1 MSDFKIGSD
10 YLSQSDNVSISISK
24 VTEENA
30 VLTESVENNIS
41 KSANKAIDKQYRTDS
56 DSTIT
61 DDIKTYGLSKP
72 KRVTI
77 TGTLKN
83 D

>member
-1 MSDFKIGSD
+1 MSDFEIGSD
-10 YLSQSDNVSISISK
+10 YLGQSGSSTSTSQDNEEK
-24 VTEENA
+24 ADKTE
-30 VLTESVENNIS
+30 LVENNIS

-56 DSTIT
+56 DNTMT

-72 KRVTI
+72 KRIII
-77 TGTLKN
+77 TGILKN

>member
-1 MSDFKIGSD
+1 MSDFEIGSE
-10 YLSQSDNVSISISK
+10 YLGQSESFSTSTSK
-24 VTEENA
+24 ETEEKN
-30 VLTESVENNIS
+30 VKTESIENNIS
-41 KSANKAIDKQYRTDS
+41 KSANNAIDKKYRTDS
-56 DSTIT
+56 DNTMT

-77 TGTLKN
+77 TGILKN